1 MYLGQTL
8 LLAREAEGE
17 SQRKVL
23 VFQLVLLDKV
33 RQAVSNVVEQLVPG
47 PGHDVPWQAWSL
59 SSFKVSRLLL
69 TNDLNQVSPV
79 SLLMT
84 AIKGLFELTLRP

>member
-47 PGHDVPWQAWSL
+47 PSHDVP
-59 SSFKVSRLLL
+59 
-69 TNDLNQVSPV
+69 
-79 SLLMT
+79 
-84 AIKGLFELTLRP
+84 